1 MLTKET
7 LLNLCT
13 SLDADFT
20 EVRIVESS
28 TTNIQIQDGKALKLA
43 SSNAIGAG
51 IRVLKDGSWGFVSCE
66 NLTNKD
72 SIYPVRSPHQRCG
85 SPNITSGLTSN
96 GVYAGIKNALSLAI
110 SSDKKWR
117 ERRSIATVRPS
128 QSIIPAK
135 VKTDPRDIPFK
146 KKMEKLSELEE
157 RGRKYSSAIVNTV
170 LNYGDSYVK
179 EIISNSLG
187 TYIEQE
193 KILTRLSLTITAY
206 KDGVRQSSHK
216 SVARSKGFEIIE
228 SLTPENFSHKVAGRA
243 VELLVAE
250 NPPSGR
256 FPVILAP
263 SMVGLF
269 THEAVGHNAEADT
282 VKSGNSILEGRIG
295 KLIASPSITIV
306 DDPTFEDAY
315 GSYIYD
321 CEGVKANKTVIIE
334 DGILRNFLHNL
345 ETAHWFNVSPTG
357 NARAEGYSSPPI
369 VRMSNTYM
377 LPGKMSL
384 GEMLSTVKKGIF
396 VEDVGFGGYVFPERG
411 QFMFNA
417 NSSYLIE
424 NGRKTKLLKNVSLSG
439 LTLEVLLNVEE
450 VSKEFSFSGEGGTC
464 GKSGQGIPVD
474 DGGPYIK
481 VKEML
486 VGGRTV

>member
-1 MLTKET
+1 MFAKET

-13 SLDADFT
+13 SLDTDFT
-20 EVRIVESS
+20 EIRIVESS
-28 TTNIQIQDGKALKLA
+28 TANIQIQDGKAVKLA
-43 SSNAIGAG
+43 SSKAIGAG

-66 NLTNKD
+66 NLADKD
-72 SIYPVRSPHQRCG
+72 SLRS
-85 SPNITSGLTSN
+85 
-96 GVYAGIKNALSLAI
+96 GIKNALSLAV
-110 SSDKKWR
+110 SSDKKFR
-117 ERRSIATVRPS
+117 ERRDMATIKPF
-128 QSIIPAK
+128 QSIVPAK
-135 VKTDPRDIPFK
+135 VKIDPRNVPFK
-146 KKMEKLSELEE
+146 EKMEKLSELEKKAKE
-157 RGRKYSSAIVNTV
+157 YSPAIVNTV

-179 EIISNSLG
+179 EIISNSFG

-193 KILTRLSLTITAY
+193 KILTRSSLTVTAY

-216 SVARSKGFEIIE
+216 SVAGNKGFEIIE
-228 SLTPENFSHKVAGRA
+228 NLTPENFSHKVAFRT
-243 VELLVAE
+243 VELLAAE

-269 THEAVGHNAEADT
+269 THEAVGHNAEADA
-282 VKSGNSILEGRIG
+282 VKSSNSIFEGKIG
-295 KLIASPSITIV
+295 KLIASPNVTIV

-315 GSYIYD
+315 GSYVYD
-321 CEGVKANKTVIIE
+321 CEGTKAKKTVIIE
-334 DGILRNFLHNL
+334 NGILRSFLHNL

-377 LPGKMSL
+377 LPGNANL
-384 GEMLSTVKKGIF
+384 EEMLSGIKKGIF

-424 NGRKTKLLKNVSLSG
+424 NGRKTKLLRNVSLTG

-450 VSKEFSFSGEGGTC
+450 VSNEFSLSGEGGTC

-474 DGGPYIK
+474 DGGPYVK

-486 VGGRTV
+486 VGGR